1 MPKPKVA
8 TDSIVLRARLV
19 AGGPYL
25 SMFLTSVLWRL
36 IADNY
41 AVTALPV
48 DLRLSA
54 YSAGIVTLK
63 NRTLSPVV
71 ERFLVCVREVAA
83 SFAGKQGGRASRSSK
98 SKVS

>member
-8 TDSIVLRARLV
+8 TDSIILRARLV
-19 AGGPYL
+19 AGGSYL
-25 SMFLTSVLWRL
+25 STFITPVLCRL

-48 DLRLSA
+48 DLHA
-54 YSAGIVTLK
+54 PYSAGIVTLK

-71 ERFLVCVREVAA
+71 ERFLACVREVAA
-83 SFAGKQGGRASRSSK
+83 SFADKRGGRSARSSK